1 MRRHN
6 FKKLQ
11 IWQES
16 IELVSLNYNY
26 TSDYPDI
33 ERFGIVSQMNRSAVS
48 IASNIAEGT
57 SKRTAKH
64 VIKFMVDS
72 LGSAFEWETQLIISR
87 NLGYITLKKFSDGE
101 KRIKK
106 LQSKISNFIDKMELS
121 QS

>member
-6 FKKLQ
+6 FKKLH

-64 VIKFMVDS
+64 VIKFIEDS

>member
-33 ERFGIVSQMNRSAVS
+33 ERFGIVSQMNRSAVP

-87 NLGYITLKKFSDGE
+87 KLGYITLKKFSDGE